1 MAPAPESLDG
11 RRFWLAAAALAG
23 ITLLAYLPAFR
34 AGFVWDDDSFLTMNP
49 LIKAPDGLHR
59 FWFTTQAMDYWPV
72 TSSTLWLEWRL
83 WGMNAAGYHA
93 TNVALHLVEVVMLWA
108 ILRRLAIPGAWLAAL
123 LFAVHPVNV
132 ESVTWVAQRKNLVAM
147 LFYLASIY
155 LFLRTR
161 WSASTVTKLPKGAR
175 SPLDGAGQTRRGR
188 RVPPGLWYGLS
199 LFAFA
204 LAMLSKGSVAPLPLV
219 LLGIIAWRRQLT
231 LRDGLLIA
239 PFFIL
244 GGALAAV
251 NVWFQT
257 HGSAVII
264 RTVTF
269 WERLLDA
276 GAVVWFYLF
285 KALWPTRLIFV
296 YPQWNVQPG
305 NLLWWLPLL
314 GAAGLTVGL
323 AFLARR
329 HASGRA
335 AFFSWAYFCVML
347 IPVMGF
353 ADIAFMEY
361 SLVANH
367 YQHLAI
373 IGVVALAAAG
383 WSGWREKNRGLA
395 TAAAAVVVGVLFAL
409 TWRQNQTYRDLE
421 TLYRT
426 TLEENPD
433 SWVAQGNLGSLL
445 AGTGRLPEAIPHFV
459 AALRIKPDYPQARVS
474 LGSALATTGHLP
486 EALAQFEEAVR
497 IRPNFAE
504 GHYNLG
510 LALSAVGRR
519 DEALAEFEQAVR
531 FKPDSAL
538 AQYHLGLAL
547 AGAGRLE
554 DATAHLAE
562 AVRLQPNFAEAQN
575 DLGVALAQAGR
586 TTEAAGHFAAA
597 LQINPDNAR
606 ARANLEAIRRS
617 AAPNP

>member
-1 MAPAPESLDG
+1 MAPAPESKEA

-23 ITLLAYLPAFR
+23 ITLLAYLPAFH

-49 LIKAPDGLHR
+49 LIKASDGLHR

-93 TNVALHLVEVVMLWA
+93 TNIALHLVEVVMLWA

-147 LFYLASIY
+147 LFYLGSIY
-155 LFLRTR
+155 FFLRTR
-161 WSASTVTKLPKGAR
+161 WSASTPPRWSTDGLEQAR
-175 SPLDGAGQTRRGR
+175 WGQRAAPLGT
-188 RVPPGLWYGLS
+188 LWYGLS
-199 LFAFA
+199 LFAFL

-219 LLGIIAWRRQLT
+219 LLGIIAWRRRLT

-244 GGALAAV
+244 GGALAIV

-264 RTVTF
+264 RTVSF

-296 YPQWNVQPG
+296 YPQWNVRPG
-305 NLLWWLPLL
+305 NFLWWLPLF
-314 GAAGLTVGL
+314 GAVGLTALL
-323 AFLARR
+323 AYLARR
-329 HASGRA
+329 HLAGRA

-367 YQHLAI
+367 YEHLAI

-383 WSGWREKNRGLA
+383 WSGWREKSRGLA

-426 TLEENPD
+426 TLEQNPD

-445 AGTGRLPEAIPHFV
+445 AGTGRLQEAIPHFV
-459 AALRIKPDYPQARVS
+459 EALRIKPDYPQARVS
-474 LGSALATTGHLP
+474 LGSALANTGHLP
-486 EALAQFEEAVR
+486 EALAQFEEAAR

-504 GHYNLG
+504 GRYNLG
-510 LALSAVGRR
+510 LALSAMGRS
-519 DEALAEFEQAVR
+519 DEALTEFEAAVR
-531 FKPDSAL
+531 YKPDSAL

-554 DATAHLAE
+554 DATEHLAE
-562 AVRLQPNFAEAQN
+562 AVRLQPNFGEAQN
-575 DLGVALAQAGR
+575 DLGVALAKAGR
-586 TTEAAGHFAAA
+586 TTEAIEHFTAA

-606 ARANLEAIRRS
+606 ARANLEAVQRPIG
-617 AAPNP
+617 P